1 MKRSKIV
8 SDDDDQKLEPTRKL
22 SKFEELFGSSHH
34 NEPTLS
40 QINSCTSEDESHFFD
55 ETSIM
60 NPTTSLSNNNLE
72 SHQYNSRIEFI
83 QSMFPSIDSFKAH
96 EVLQKMSKNQS
107 NDDTD
112 ESQILDHILTEMTEQ
127 DSDID
132 HDVQRV
138 QSVLQDC
145 DPDYILDKLKL
156 KSNARR
162 VELVIEQL
170 VEEKSYPKMNNYL
183 YKKRLQE
190 EVKSQ
195 MNASFDVVEFIKSV
209 PDPIAHFHNTQ
220 KEVTDS
226 YKHQCQIELF
236 NRFNFIAKESI
247 LKVLE
252 SHSFKLLPS
261 WRQLENAVLNKE
273 KTLVERASLNTRKH
287 LTKKNLTLE
296 EAKHQG
302 IGTIPKVKFSKNK
315 IFYKLEHFSRDKQDH
330 LKILDADFFRELQ
343 YAKNQQQIDK
353 FIQENKK
360 KFQLAK
366 QNNHLQECTCCF
378 DDQVLFENMIS
389 CPVGHL
395 YCKECLK
402 RYAETNISDSKFEF
416 KCLDGSCQTEFTI
429 STLNMALEKNVVKK
443 LEQNIQNEQILKAK
457 LNNLES
463 CPHCTYAVIMENPF
477 EKIFKCLN
485 TDCMRESCRS
495 CKEPNHLPL
504 RCDEIEQT
512 NEIKMRTWIENKI
525 TQAMVRE
532 CHECGKRF
540 FKLDGCNMMQCPCGA
555 QMCYVCRQ
563 AIPKCVGYKHFQLG
577 LCKQDTDVHLL
588 HKQETE
594 KAYIEANKIYLSEHP
609 EMINVLLK
617 NDPKKFF

>member
-1 MKRSKIV
+1 M
-8 SDDDDQKLEPTRKL
+8 
-22 SKFEELFGSSHH
+22 FGSSHH

-236 NRFNFIAKESI
+236 NRFNFI
-247 LKVLE
+247 
-252 SHSFKLLPS
+252 
-261 WRQLENAVLNKE
+261 
-273 KTLVERASLNTRKH
+273 VEFRFLR
-287 LTKKNLTLE
+287 
-296 EAKHQG
+296 
-302 IGTIPKVKFSKNK
+302 KNK
-315 IFYKLEHFSRDKQDH
+315 
-330 LKILDADFFRELQ
+330 
-343 YAKNQQQIDK
+343 
-353 FIQENKK
+353 
-360 KFQLAK
+360 
-366 QNNHLQECTCCF
+366 F
-378 DDQVLFENMIS
+378 DDI
-389 CPVGHL
+389 
-395 YCKECLK
+395 
-402 RYAETNISDSKFEF
+402 
-416 KCLDGSCQTEFTI
+416 
-429 STLNMALEKNVVKK
+429 
-443 LEQNIQNEQILKAK
+443 
-457 LNNLES
+457 
-463 CPHCTYAVIMENPF
+463 
-477 EKIFKCLN
+477 
-485 TDCMRESCRS
+485 
-495 CKEPNHLPL
+495 
-504 RCDEIEQT
+504 
-512 NEIKMRTWIENKI
+512 
-525 TQAMVRE
+525 
-532 CHECGKRF
+532 CHK
-540 FKLDGCNMMQCPCGA
+540 
-555 QMCYVCRQ
+555 V
-563 AIPKCVGYKHFQLG
+563 
-577 LCKQDTDVHLL
+577 
-588 HKQETE
+588 
-594 KAYIEANKIYLSEHP
+594 
-609 EMINVLLK
+609 
-617 NDPKKFF
+617 